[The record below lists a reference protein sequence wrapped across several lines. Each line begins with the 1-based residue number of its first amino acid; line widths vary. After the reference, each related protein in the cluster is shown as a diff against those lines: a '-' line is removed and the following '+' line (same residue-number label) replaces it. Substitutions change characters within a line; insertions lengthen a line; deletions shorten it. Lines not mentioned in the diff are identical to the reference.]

1 MDVSMRQQSNKE
13 LQAWAHEN
21 HKFYL
26 GYVKNLFRV
35 EVQSMSLITKYG
47 EGNYLKKHI
56 EIFMK
61 MMKVFSKEHKEKEFP
76 TRLGMTTFQ
85 RYKLYKYDKP
95 LTFSRL
101 RGTRQLCGK
110 PSKIMVPS

>member
-1 MDVSMRQQSNKE
+1 

-61 MMKVFSKEHKEKEFP
+61 MMKVFSKEHKAKEFP
-76 TRLGMTTFQ
+76 MRLGMTTFQ
-85 RYKLYKYDKP
+85 RWMTHFIL
-95 LTFSRL
+95 RL
-101 RGTRQLCGK
+101 KVLFLC
-110 PSKIMVPS
+110 